1 MRLFYTRFAELCKDR
16 GVSPSAA
23 VEAIGLN
30 KANASFWKRGSLPSS
45 KNIQKLSEYFS
56 VPVDYLLRDENDLAS
71 FPWLLD
77 APDADIPKEALDDAA
92 LRRGLAR
99 AQEQLSAA
107 EKKGFQPEIKRWRS
121 KCTDLCEMIEQLK
134 KHKYHLT
141 SVKTSAIKSTV
152 ANLLLR
158 PLPLPTAG
166 PGCFSAYCRKGCSGF
181 LLP

>member
-1 MRLFYTRFAELCKDR
+1 MMRLFYTRFAELCKDR

-134 KHKYHLT
+134 KHT
-141 SVKTSAIKSTV
+141 APIDR
-152 ANLLLR
+152 NQLLLTIFEQLNETGQEKAIEWISEISKI
-158 PLPLPTAG
+158 P
-166 PGCFSAYCRKGCSGF
+166 SYQRKD
-181 LLP
+181 